1 MYLVKLVSRSQAR
14 RSGSNN
20 GNLLASSELWWI
32 GLDPSLVK
40 CVVDDGA
47 LDVLDGDGRLVD
59 AEDTGALA
67 GGGAHSPSELGEVV
81 GLGQLVQRL
90 PPVAVEHKVV
100 ELGDDVA
107 EGAAVR
113 GGVAEGNAAVH
124 AGVKAAEPNLD
135 NVYQ

>member
-1 MYLVKLVSRSQAR
+1 MVSRSQAR

-20 GNLLASSELWWI
+20 GNLLASSELWWV

-67 GGGAHSPSELGEVV
+67 GG
-81 GLGQLVQRL
+81 
-90 PPVAVEHKVV
+90 
-100 ELGDDVA
+100 
-107 EGAAVR
+107 R
-113 GGVAEGNAAVH
+113 GRH
-124 AGVKAAEPNLD
+124 A
-135 NVYQ
+135 Q